1 MTGLLQKLSDSDL
14 QEIALAIRSGH
25 LAPPDSTIALQR
37 LVPASSAP
45 SVANDLQWLS
55 ERGFAPEQ
63 LAVALDMLIAD
74 RRARPRLDNLLE
86 LVTTGPEVAG
96 IANRDTS
103 VVVRDLFTNA
113 RESVLLAG
121 YAIYQGQRV
130 FQALA
135 DRLLAVPAL
144 KVRLFLDIQRAAG
157 DTSAP
162 AELITR
168 FAERFRS
175 QQWPTD
181 RPLPEVYFDPR
192 SLESDP
198 TERACLHAKC
208 VVVDQQT
215 VFVSSANFTEAA
227 QKRNLEIGLLIR
239 SHSLASQVIHYFE
252 ELLAGNLLVRVR
264 A

>member
-14 QEIALAIRSGH
+14 QEIALAIRSGR
-25 LAPPDSTIALQR
+25 LALPYSTIALQR
-37 LVPASSAP
+37 LVLASAAP
-45 SVANDLQWLS
+45 SVASDLQWLS

-135 DRLLAVPAL
+135 DRMLAVPAL

-157 DTSAP
+157 DTSEP
-162 AELITR
+162 AELMMR
-168 FAERFRS
+168 FADRFRS
-175 QQWPTD
+175 QQWPKE
-181 RPLPEVYFDPR
+181 RPMPEVYFDPR
-192 SLESDP
+192 SLEPDP
-198 TERACLHAKC
+198 RERACLHAKC
-208 VVVDQQT
+208 VVVDRQT

-227 QKRNLEIGLLIR
+227 QRRNLEIGLLIR
-239 SHSLASQVIHYFE
+239 SGSLANQITGYFN
-252 ELLAGNLLVRVR
+252 ELLARDMLAKVIV
-264 A
+264 

>member
-1 MTGLLQKLSDSDL
+1 MIPFVPQHQPQNTHERRFLHGAACHGCLLIAETSCEQQNDFLDRALVVRTVDNLGVEFFRHDKAMTGLLQKLSDSDL
-14 QEIALAIRSGH
+14 QEIALAIRSGR
-25 LAPPDSTIALQR
+25 LALPYSTIALQR
-37 LVPASSAP
+37 LVPASAAP
-45 SVANDLQWLS
+45 SVASDLQWLS

-135 DRLLAVPAL
+135 DRMLAVPAL
-144 KVRLFLDIQRAAG
+144 KVGLFLDIQRAAG

-162 AELITR
+162 AELMMR
-168 FAERFRS
+168 LR
-175 QQWPTD
+175 
-181 RPLPEVYFDPR
+181 RPIPVP
-192 SLESDP
+192 
-198 TERACLHAKC
+198 AMA
-208 VVVDQQT
+208 
-215 VFVSSANFTEAA
+215 
-227 QKRNLEIGLLIR
+227 
-239 SHSLASQVIHYFE
+239 
-252 ELLAGNLLVRVR
+252 
-264 A
+264 